1 VATPRT
7 FLECR
12 CEQHRNT
19 TCRRRYIGR
28 SIKRVYIQLHIVKPS
43 EYLGTHFYCDTIQ
56 CNSTAL
62 CLRLITSTSIIS
74 IRISIHIPIHVEFF
88 TRTDDRDMSSIAFNL
103 ALDISLPSRYQILT
117 PPFSEHQ
124 IRRTSRHPPT
134 HSLSLLPL
142 TLPPLTPSPQ
152 YNIHSTIHSTSQ
164 PITKPQ
170 LSFLFLREREQKK
183 ESKNSTSDHLPT
195 PIKIHMTKH
204 STQVRT
210 SINSS
215 NEHPIYPSRIHAKRN
230 EMGRGKGGN
239 KYTTN
244 ISTHQHPPN

>member
-74 IRISIHIPIHVEFF
+74 IRISIHIPTHVEFF

-134 HSLSLLPL
+134 H
-142 TLPPLTPSPQ
+142 
-152 YNIHSTIHSTSQ
+152 IHSTIHTTSQ
-164 PITKPQ
+164 PVTKPKV
-170 LSFLFLREREQKK
+170 SFLFLREKKK
-183 ESKNSTSDHLPT
+183 ESKTSKSDHLPT
-195 PIKIHMTKH
+195 PIKFHMTKH

-210 SINSS
+210 NIKSS
-215 NEHPIYPSRIHAKRN
+215 NEHPIYPSCIHAKRN
-230 EMGRGKGGN
+230 EMVRGKG
-239 KYTTN
+239 KQIHY
-244 ISTHQHPPN
+244 

>member
-1 VATPRT
+1 MPFILLLTTVATPRT

-28 SIKRVYIQLHIVKPS
+28 SIKRSYIQLHIVKPS

-74 IRISIHIPIHVEFF
+74 ITISIHIPTHVEFF

-164 PITKPQ
+164 PVTKPKV
-170 LSFLFLREREQKK
+170 SFLFLREKKK
-183 ESKNSTSDHLPT
+183 ESKTSKSDHLPT
-195 PIKIHMTKH
+195 PIKFHMTKH

-210 SINSS
+210 NIKSS
-215 NEHPIYPSRIHAKRN
+215 NEHPIYPSCIHAKRN
-230 EMGRGKGGN
+230 EMVRGKG
-239 KYTTN
+239 KQIHY
-244 ISTHQHPPN
+244 